1 MSQWQLSTHKAVP
14 SRSCAAT
21 IRSWPEADLPFRS
34 TTATFLAVPACSYL
48 MRRAI
53 LNGSSRRGTEF
64 LRPPVCNQ
72 LHFIG

>member
-1 MSQWQLSTHKAVP
+1 MVGKLPIEGLSCGAL
-14 SRSCAAT
+14 
-21 IRSWPEADLPFRS
+21 WPEADLPFRS